1 MAITQRL
8 DLRQSQSLVMTPQLQ
23 QAIKLLQLNNIEL
36 SAYVEQELERNPL
49 LEQNEDL
56 PDPAATSVQE
66 PAAGSGEDSRP
77 DNAGDAPADTP
88 VEAQLDPGFAEEAP
102 AEITIDENGIGAEPD
117 QALDADFGE
126 VYSEDGNTD
135 RAQEQTDTT
144 MSEVAEPG
152 LGGGMD
158 APGLN
163 TGLGGNTRGGSFDD
177 ENYSI
182 ENTLSEDV
190 DLREH
195 LNQQL
200 ALAVQ
205 DPAGRLIGAA
215 LVDGVEEDG
224 YIREALTDIAER
236 LGADIDRVEEVLAV
250 IQTFDPPGIGA
261 RDLAECLAIQLKE
274 QNRYDPAIAAML
286 DNLDLLAKQDY
297 NALMRIC
304 EVDEEDLADMV
315 SDIRGLDPKPGRQ
328 FESNALHAVVPD
340 VFLRQKPDGG
350 WAIEL
355 NTDTLPRVLVNNHYY
370 AEVSG
375 KTKNTEDKT
384 YLTECYA
391 TANWLVKSLDQ
402 RANTILKVATELV
415 RQQDSFFV
423 LGVQYLRPL
432 NLKTI
437 ADVIGMHEST
447 VSRVTTN
454 KYIGT
459 PRGIFEMKYFFTAA
473 IPSTTGG
480 DAFSAESVRHR
491 IKELIDHEI
500 PESVLS
506 DDRIVEILRA
516 EDIDI
521 ARRTVAKYREAMR
534 IPSSVQRRRQKK
546 LEQKLVGR

>member
-1 MAITQRL
+1 MAISQRL
-8 DLRQSQSLVMTPQLQ
+8 DLRQSQNLVMTPQLQ

-49 LEQNEDL
+49 LEQNDG
-56 PDPAATSVQE
+56 PAEAVE
-66 PAAGSGEDSRP
+66 
-77 DNAGDAPADTP
+77 APAQTQENPDTGMDTGAGNDGEQAAADP
-88 VEAQLDPGFAEEAP
+88 QLDAGFNDEAP
-102 AEITIDENGIGAEPD
+102 AEIQIDTDGKGGDAD

-126 VYSEDGNTD
+126 VYAEDGVTD
-135 RAQEQTDTT
+135 RTQEQEASS
-144 MSEVAEPG
+144 MSEAPDAG
-152 LGGGMD
+152 LGGGLE

-163 TGLGGNTRGGSFDD
+163 TGLGGNSRGGSFDD
-177 ENYSI
+177 DNYSL
-182 ENTLSEDV
+182 ENTLSEEV

-195 LNQQL
+195 LNSQL
-200 ALAVQ
+200 ALAAS
-205 DPAGRLIGAA
+205 DPAARMIGTALI
-215 LVDGVEEDG
+215 DGVDEDG
-224 YIREALTDIAER
+224 YIREELAEIAER
-236 LGADIDRVEEVLAV
+236 LGAEEDLVEAVLDI

-261 RDLAECLAIQLKE
+261 RNLAECLAIQLKE

-286 DNLDLLAKQDY
+286 ENLDLLAKQDY
-297 NALMRIC
+297 TALMRIC
-304 EVDEEDLADMV
+304 EVDEEDLAEMV
-315 SDIRGLDPKPGRQ
+315 GDIRGLDPKPGRQ
-328 FESNALHAVVPD
+328 FESSTLHAVVPD

-375 KTKNTEDKT
+375 KTKNAEDKT

-473 IPSTTGG
+473 IPSTSGG

-491 IKELIDHEI
+491 IKELIDHEM

-546 LEQKLVGR
+546 LDQKLVGR